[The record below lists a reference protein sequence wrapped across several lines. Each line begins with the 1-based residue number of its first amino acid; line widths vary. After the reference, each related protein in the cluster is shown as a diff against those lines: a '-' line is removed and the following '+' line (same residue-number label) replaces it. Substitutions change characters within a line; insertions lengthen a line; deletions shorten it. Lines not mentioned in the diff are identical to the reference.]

1 MESKL
6 DILRRYDIVC
16 IWKVNFTYL
25 IENEVIF
32 ADTNL
37 GQTGECGLAHCGK
50 GGVR

>member
-37 GQTGECGLAHCGK
+37 GQIGECGMAHCGK

>member
-37 GQTGECGLAHCGK
+37 GQTGECGMAHWGK

>member
-16 IWKVNFTYL
+16 IWKANFTYL
-25 IENEVIF
+25 IKNEVIF

-37 GQTGECGLAHCGK
+37 GQIGECGMAHCGK